1 MKTLLDKFISLP
13 EPLIYVIIIGGSL
26 VLLILLIAR
35 SEQPVWTMKNKKRA
49 MRAVEKLKWTDYKTL
64 KEIAEKSPIPEV
76 REAARE
82 KNQPGLAIY
91 DAYQKQKDG
100 VPQPKSAG
108 DVKTEPFT
116 LGVWKRGYLAEVTAV
131 LPEDV
136 RPSCAD
142 AADYRLELQ
151 HEREMVGMY
160 TDGTS
165 GDRVDLKGT
174 LMHGSRIAWAS
185 SEYGSAP
192 PAQKYWSGSGA
203 SGSAPEDPTQIIIDA
218 VQAVRGRR
226 RAKKLDEK
234 FAKLRGARKR
244 A

>member
-26 VLLILLIAR
+26 ALLILLIAR

-49 MRAVEKLKWTDYKTL
+49 MRAVERLKWTDYKTL
-64 KEIAEKSPIPEV
+64 KEITEKSPFPEV

-100 VPQPKSAG
+100 IPQPKSTG
-108 DVKTEPFT
+108 EVKTEPFT
-116 LGVWKRGYLAEVTAV
+116 LGVWKRGYLEEVTAV

-142 AADYRLELQ
+142 AADYCLELS
-151 HEREMVGMY
+151 HERTMVGMY

-165 GDRVDLKGT
+165 GERVDLKGT
-174 LMHGSRIAWAS
+174 LMHGSRIAS
-185 SEYGSAP
+185 VMSEYGSAP

-203 SGSAPEDPTQIIIDA
+203 YGSAPEDPTALIIDA
-218 VQAVRGRR
+218 VQEVRSRK
-226 RAKKLDEK
+226 RAKKIEEK
-234 FAKLRGARKR
+234 LASLRKGKGKK
-244 A
+244 

>member
-1 MKTLLDKFISLP
+1 MKTLLDKFLSLP
-13 EPLIYVIIIGGSL
+13 EPLIYVIIIGGCL
-26 VLLILLIAR
+26 VVLVLLIAR

-64 KEIAEKSPIPEV
+64 KEITEKSPFPEV

-91 DAYQKQKDG
+91 DAYQKDKVKG
-100 VPQPKSAG
+100 VYKPAAG
-108 DVKTEPFT
+108 DVPTEPFT
-116 LGVWKRGYLAEVTAV
+116 LGVWKGVFLEEVRAV

-142 AADYRLELQ
+142 AADYRLDLRLD
-151 HEREMVGMY
+151 RETVGMY

-165 GDRVDLKGT
+165 GERVDLKGT
-174 LMHGSRIAWAS
+174 LMHGSRIAWVM

-192 PAQKYWSGSGA
+192 PAQKHWTGSGA
-203 SGSAPEDPTQIIIDA
+203 YGSAPEDPTALIIEAI
-218 VQAVRGRR
+218 QEVRSRQ

-234 FAKLRGARKR
+234 FAKQRGGRKR